1 MLSGIRALLRSES
14 APGFVVQ
21 LRAVHEESQSTSGYT
36 PRRRSGTH
44 ETTERLLEAAA
55 TEFVEHGFD
64 AARVSAIA
72 RRAGLTSG
80 AVYARWPTK
89 SDVMVAALDYIFQQY
104 LPASRI
110 KESGVDGMRPPDVIE
125 KLGAGLLR
133 ADESRDVL
141 VQVFGS
147 ARNNERIKECL
158 LEFLNQDAQQISE
171 IIEEGKLAGYV
182 DPDLSTAA
190 MSLMCRAT
198 SLGVHL
204 LVSAG
209 LDDRYIPTQDEWS
222 RLLSTLIGA
231 TAPPS
236 SDES

>member
-1 MLSGIRALLRSES
+1 M
-14 APGFVVQ
+14 VQ
-21 LRAVHEESQSTSGYT
+21 LVAVSGEFQSTSGDT

-44 ETTERLLEAAA
+44 ETTERLLRAAA
-55 TEFVEHGFD
+55 SEFVEHGFD

-89 SDVMVAALDYIFQQY
+89 SDVMVAALDYIFQQS

-125 KLGAGLLR
+125 TLGAGLLEP
-133 ADESRDVL
+133 DESRDVL

-158 LEFLNQDAQQISE
+158 LTYLNQDAQQITE
-171 IIEEGKLAGYV
+171 IVEQGKQAGFV
-182 DPDLSTAA
+182 DPELSTAA

-198 SLGVHL
+198 ALGAHL

-209 LDDRYIPTQDEWS
+209 LDDRYVPTQDEWN
-222 RLLSTLIGA
+222 RLISTLIGA
-231 TAPPS
+231 TAPRS
-236 SDES
+236 G

>member
-1 MLSGIRALLRSES
+1 M
-14 APGFVVQ
+14 
-21 LRAVHEESQSTSGYT
+21 
-36 PRRRSGTH
+36 
-44 ETTERLLEAAA
+44 
-55 TEFVEHGFD
+55 EHGFD

-89 SDVMVAALDYIFQQY
+89 SDVMAAALDYIFHTV

-125 KLGAGLLR
+125 TLGASLLE

-147 ARNNERIKECL
+147 ARNNEKIRECL
-158 LEFLNQDAQQISE
+158 LEFLNQDAQQIADM
-171 IIEEGKLAGYV
+171 IEEGKQAGFV
-182 DPDLSTAA
+182 DPELSTAA

-198 SLGVHL
+198 ALGAQL

-209 LDDRYIPTQDEWS
+209 LDDRHVPTHDEWN
-222 RLLSTLIGA
+222 RLISTLIGA
-231 TAPPS
+231 TAPS
-236 SDES
+236 SS